1 MEVRYRNDLYGNYM
15 LIEIPASTEVSQY
28 TFKMLEKNKISG
40 VLSCK
45 ERMEDG
51 KSYWYVDISKKKN
64 LIQQYKEK
72 EMQLEDMVMIFQQ
85 MIPILEEL
93 RTYLLSEN
101 MVVMDPEYI
110 FRDLED
116 HSLHVLILPWNVG
129 ERTLHRLAEF
139 FLEKINHKDENAV
152 NAAYQFYRQQS
163 QSQFSL
169 YQFLPVLEKE
179 SILKRQKIK
188 EKEDNQ
194 YRELKNAGELWM
206 DEEEKS
212 LEEANFHEFDK
223 KESHKTK
230 EKSKGNVS
238 FIFFILSIVFLILSF
253 LPMISS
259 TISISCIA
267 LSLLMFV
274 GFVVLFVSEKKKKEN
289 SIKIEKE
296 ELYPIQEIDIGMKE
310 TVFFDS
316 CENDEYLK
324 LQWKEKGRKKQFIL
338 KEFPCTVGKM
348 KEEVSLCISDI
359 SVSRIHCRFIERQN
373 KVCIMDLNSTNGTC
387 LNGLPLKN
395 GEILEIEKNDEILI
409 GKVKVN
415 VV

>member
-15 LIEIPASTEVSQY
+15 LIEIPASAEASQY
-28 TFKMLEKNKISG
+28 TFKMLKKNKIPG

-51 KSYWYVDISKKKN
+51 KGFWYVDISKKKN
-64 LIQQYKEK
+64 LMQEYKEK
-72 EMQLEDMVMIFQQ
+72 EMQLEDMVMIFQEI
-85 MIPILEEL
+85 IPILEEL
-93 RTYLLSEN
+93 RTYLLSES
-101 MVVMDPEYI
+101 MAVMDPEYI

-116 HSLHVLILPWNVG
+116 HSLHVLILPWNTG
-129 ERTLHRLAEF
+129 EKTLHKLAEF

-163 QSQFSL
+163 QAHFSL
-169 YQFLPVLEKE
+169 YQFLPILEKE
-179 SILKRQKIK
+179 SILKRQKSREREDDSYK
-188 EKEDNQ
+188 ELRNS
-194 YRELKNAGELWM
+194 GEYCRKTV
-206 DEEEKS
+206 EEI
-212 LEEANFHEFDK
+212 LEEPGLGEYDK
-223 KESHKTK
+223 EELQKNK
-230 EKSKGNVS
+230 EKSRGNVS
-238 FIFFILSIVFLILSF
+238 VIFLILSIVFLTLGLLPILTT
-253 LPMISS
+253 

-267 LSLLMFV
+267 LSLLLFV
-274 GFVVLFVSEKKKKEN
+274 GSIIIFISEKKRKERVKN
-289 SIKIEKE
+289 IEVE
-296 ELYPIQEIDIGMKE
+296 ESFPVQEIDIGMKE

-316 CENDEYLK
+316 FEDEEYLK
-324 LQWKEKGRKKQFIL
+324 LQWKQNGRKKQFIL

-359 SVSRIHCRFIERQN
+359 SVSRIHCRFIEREN
-373 KVCIMDLNSTNGTC
+373 KVCIMDMNSTNGTF
-387 LNGLPLKN
+387 LNGLPVKN

>member
-15 LIEIPASTEVSQY
+15 LIEIPISVGAGQY
-28 TFKMLEKNKISG
+28 AFKMLEKNKIPG
-40 VLSCK
+40 VLFCK

-51 KSYWYVDISKKKN
+51 KAYWHVDISKKKN
-64 LIQQYKEK
+64 LIQEYKEK
-72 EMQLEDMVMIFQQ
+72 EMQLEDMIVIFQQ

-101 MVVMDPEYI
+101 MVVMDPEYM
-110 FRDLED
+110 FRDLEAE
-116 HSLHVLILPWNVG
+116 SLYLLILPWNTE
-129 ERTLHRLAEF
+129 ERSLQKLAEF

-179 SILKRQKIK
+179 SILKRQKVK
-188 EKEDNQ
+188 KDNS
-194 YRELKNAGELWM
+194 YREVKSMIELWQEP
-206 DEEEKS
+206 DERD
-212 LEEANFHEFDK
+212 LEEFHFYECDKEEFQK
-223 KESHKTK
+223 NKEI
-230 EKSKGNVS
+230 SKGNVS
-238 FIFFILSIVFLILSF
+238 VIFLILAVVFLILGV
-253 LPMISS
+253 LPVIS
-259 TISISCIA
+259 TTLRISCIA
-267 LSLLMFV
+267 LSFLLFV
-274 GFVVLFVSEKKKKEN
+274 GFVVIFIRGKRKSEKVKC
-289 SIKIEKE
+289 IEE
-296 ELYPIQEIDIGMKE
+296 ERQLPVQEVNIGMKE

-316 CENDEYLK
+316 YESDDYLK

-338 KEFPCTVGKM
+338 KEFPCTAGKM

-359 SVSRIHCRFIERQN
+359 SVSRIHCRFIEREN
-373 KVCIMDLNSTNGTC
+373 KVCIMDLNSTNGTF

>member
-15 LIEIPASTEVSQY
+15 LIEIPISSGSNQY
-28 TFKMLEKNKISG
+28 AFKMLEKNKIPG

-51 KSYWYVDISKKKN
+51 KGYWYVDISKKKN
-64 LIQQYKEK
+64 LLQEYKEK
-72 EMQLEDMVMIFQQ
+72 EMQLEDMIMIFQQ

-110 FRDLED
+110 FRDLEAGN
-116 HSLHVLILPWNVG
+116 LHVLILPWNTE
-129 ERTLHRLAEF
+129 ERNLQKLAEF

-169 YQFLPVLEKE
+169 YQFLPILEKE
-179 SILKRQKIK
+179 SILKRQKTI

-194 YRELKNAGELWM
+194 YKEGKSTIEPWQEP
-206 DEEEKS
+206 DEKS
-212 LEEANFHEFDK
+212 MEELNYYEYDAEELQKN
-223 KESHKTK
+223 K
-230 EKSKGNVS
+230 EKSKGNIS
-238 FIFFILSIVFLILSF
+238 IIFLILATVFLILGF
-253 LPMISS
+253 FPIIST
-259 TISISCIA
+259 TIRLSCIA
-267 LSLLMFV
+267 LSFLLFV
-274 GFVVLFVSEKKKKEN
+274 GFVVIYVSGKKKVKN
-289 SIKIEKE
+289 IEIE
-296 ELYPIQEIDIGMKE
+296 RQFPVQEIDIGMKE

-316 CENDEYLK
+316 YESDEYLK

-338 KEFPCTVGKM
+338 EEFPCTVGKM

-359 SVSRIHCRFIERQN
+359 SVS
-373 KVCIMDLNSTNGTC
+373 
-387 LNGLPLKN
+387 
-395 GEILEIEKNDEILI
+395 
-409 GKVKVN
+409 
-415 VV
+415 

>member
-15 LIEIPASTEVSQY
+15 LIEIPISSGSNQY
-28 TFKMLEKNKISG
+28 AFKMLEKNKIPG

-51 KSYWYVDISKKKN
+51 KGYWYVDISKKKN
-64 LIQQYKEK
+64 LLQEYKEK
-72 EMQLEDMVMIFQQ
+72 EMQLEDMIMIFQQ

-110 FRDLED
+110 FRDLEAGN
-116 HSLHVLILPWNVG
+116 LHVLILPWNTE
-129 ERTLHRLAEF
+129 ERNLQKLAEF

-169 YQFLPVLEKE
+169 YQFLPILEKE
-179 SILKRQKIK
+179 SILKRQKTI

-194 YRELKNAGELWM
+194 YKEGKSTIEPWQEP
-206 DEEEKS
+206 DEKS
-212 LEEANFHEFDK
+212 MEELNYYEYDAEELQKN
-223 KESHKTK
+223 K
-230 EKSKGNVS
+230 EKSKGNIS
-238 FIFFILSIVFLILSF
+238 IIFLILATVFLILGF
-253 LPMISS
+253 FPIIST
-259 TISISCIA
+259 TIRLSCIA
-267 LSLLMFV
+267 LSFLLFV
-274 GFVVLFVSEKKKKEN
+274 GFVVIYVSGKKKVKN
-289 SIKIEKE
+289 IEIE
-296 ELYPIQEIDIGMKE
+296 RQFPVQEIDIGMKE

-316 CENDEYLK
+316 YESDEYLK

-338 KEFPCTVGKM
+338 EDFPCTVGKM

-359 SVSRIHCRFIERQN
+359 SVSRIHCRFIEREN
-373 KVCIMDLNSTNGTC
+373 KVCIMDMNSTNGTF